1 MQGMACDFNLLF
13 PVGFAED
20 KNNKNNNKNL
30 LAVNGSKPL
39 IHPEIF
45 WANQKEDVNMNL
57 GKKRPKSRPF
67 TPWGRGGQGRGVT
80 PQNQVAKHHFTSIF
94 EDKDNLRRKQLLE
107 TSKQFYTS
115 NL

>member
-1 MQGMACDFNLLF
+1 MHGMACDFNLLF

-45 WANQKEDVNMNL
+45 RANQKEDANMHL

-67 TPWGRGGQGRGVT
+67 TPWGSGGQGEGGLLLRIKL
-80 PQNQVAKHHFTSIF
+80 QNTISQAY
-94 EDKDNLRRKQLLE
+94 
-107 TSKQFYTS
+107 SKIKTI
-115 NL
+115 